1 MSTRRANAR
10 RSGLDPEF
18 HELLVKLNKT
28 NSESLRRNLIAS
40 AVQSLRLKMIA
51 PSKSLAATSRF
62 VVQAMFCEMMG
73 HDTSD
78 FAHLSAILLC
88 QNARNIYEKRLAHL
102 AASVFLPRNQKM
114 SLLMSN
120 TLQKDLCSTNYF
132 EVSMALSVISI
143 TSTPDM
149 VPLLIRFVEKSLQH
163 DSELIRRK
171 AVLAFHRFYILD
183 SQAVLPYIKKLKRS
197 LADAHPSVMSAS
209 LITLYDVVK
218 NTPDLHMSL
227 APAVTHI
234 LNQIIDNKLDSS
246 YNYHGVPAPFVQ
258 LNCMRM
264 LAILKPLTEE
274 REKDISNS
282 VLAAMHKIN
291 IGQQDDIAYMLILQC
306 VQTLAIRPSAPV
318 IFKRLQQMGLQL
330 THSDLPN
337 EKRLGIQ
344 CLVVL
349 AKHGVQLSPS
359 ETEKLFSE
367 FAYPDIEIPLKY
379 SIIEAMIRLCKDAA
393 MATTLLGMLFEMV
406 ACVSGN
412 VFMQRTC
419 IDHVLVLL
427 EAHELDPLVTS
438 KAILDCV
445 ECLPDASR
453 SVLTSRV
460 TGYITNGR
468 VVSHVALTRAL
479 GWLGDTTHPPCLTWL
494 AIWIVGQIGSQEA
507 LELIATLLKSTAD
520 LDTGAYTD
528 LIAHAIE
535 TCTKLGSVMGSQL
548 PIDLTQTITG
558 LCGSSHMGIAVRARE
573 YVEAYAPIPTSK

>member
-349 AKHGVQLSPS
+349 AKHG
-359 ETEKLFSE
+359 
-367 FAYPDIEIPLKY
+367 
-379 SIIEAMIRLCKDAA
+379 IIEAMIRLCKDAA

-507 LELIATLLKSTAD
+507 LELIATLLKSIAD

-548 PIDLTQTITG
+548 PTDLTQTITG
-558 LCGSSHMGIAVRARE
+558 LCGSSHMGIAVVRVSLAFFLK
-573 YVEAYAPIPTSK
+573 YHL